1 MLYYSLTIGHA
12 FLVHVPVCVRDAKL
26 DPNPIIKHYCN
37 IIIVVNMQRET
48 YIHVYGYASCHNRGL
63 TVSIEIR
70 SRLKWPEVSDTTS
83 FSRSRP

>member
-37 IIIVVNMQRET
+37 IIIVVNMQREHT
-48 YIHVYGYASCHNRGL
+48 YMYMDMLHVITEDLR
-63 TVSIEIR
+63 
-70 SRLKWPEVSDTTS
+70 
-83 FSRSRP
+83 